1 MLFKY
6 AHPRVPAQAVEALA
20 TDPQK
25 VGATVTIGV
34 VVVELAQ
41 VPDAVAVVFVLLVVF
56 AAVHAHP
63 DNAIQSA

>member
-6 AHPRVPAQAVEALA
+6 AHPRVPAQDVEALA

-25 VGATVTIGV
+25 VGAIEIFGV

-41 VPDAVAVVFVLLVVF
+41 VP
-56 AAVHAHP
+56 
-63 DNAIQSA
+63 NKI

>member
-25 VGATVTIGV
+25 VGAAVTTGV

-41 VPDAVAVVFVLLVVF
+41 VP
-56 AAVHAHP
+56 
-63 DNAIQSA
+63 

>member
-6 AHPRVPAQAVEALA
+6 AHPSVPGQAVEAFA

-25 VGATVTIGV
+25 VGATVTTGV

-41 VPDAVAVVFVLLVVF
+41 VP
-56 AAVHAHP
+56 
-63 DNAIQSA
+63 IK